1 MKNVVLFGGAF
12 DPIHNGH
19 LDVANFVLNELK
31 FIDEIWLMP
40 TYHHMY
46 DKSTVNGEHRLN
58 MCRLA
63 IGDNPKIIVFD
74 FEILNKLHGETYYTI
89 KKLLDS
95 NEYKNINFY
104 FLMGLDNANT
114 FHKWFKYD
122 ELKGLISFI
131 VLPRENY
138 EKQDNA
144 WYTKSP
150 HIFLK
155 NFKDVSMLSSTL
167 IRQLLN
173 NGIFTNNEFVY
184 SKFIKK
190 EVLSYI
196 INNGLY
202 ANK

>member
-63 IGDNPKIIVFD
+63 IGDNPKTKVFD

-104 FLMGLDNANT
+104 FLMG
-114 FHKWFKYD
+114 
-122 ELKGLISFI
+122 
-131 VLPRENY
+131 
-138 EKQDNA
+138 
-144 WYTKSP
+144 
-150 HIFLK
+150 
-155 NFKDVSMLSSTL
+155 
-167 IRQLLN
+167 
-173 NGIFTNNEFVY
+173 
-184 SKFIKK
+184 
-190 EVLSYI
+190 
-196 INNGLY
+196 
-202 ANK
+202 